1 MYREFYTGREFQ
13 MKIPLKVTIE
23 ASLCIA
29 LSTALSYLKLFTMPQ
44 GGSVSLA
51 MLPIFVFALR
61 RGGVYGLVAGAV
73 TGLIHLLLG
82 GYVVHPLQ
90 ALLDYPMAYAALGLS
105 GFFGAN
111 KIAGTA
117 VGAMANLACA
127 VASGVIF
134 FSSYAPAGTNV
145 WVYSLVYNA
154 SAVIPEAVIS
164 TILVYA
170 VWPRINK
177 I

>member
-1 MYREFYTGREFQ
+1 

-29 LSTALSYLKLFTMPQ
+29 LSTALSYFKLFTMPQ

-51 MLPIFVFALR
+51 MLPIFIFALR
-61 RGGVYGLVAGAV
+61 RGGVYGLLAGAV

-90 ALLDYPMAYAALGLS
+90 ALLDYPMAYAALGLA
-105 GFFGAN
+105 GFFGTK
-111 KIAGTA
+111 KIAGITA
-117 VGAMANLACA
+117 GALANLACA

-145 WVYSLVYNA
+145 WLYSLAYNA
-154 SAVIPEAVIS
+154 STVLPEAAIS
-164 TILVYA
+164 AVLVYA